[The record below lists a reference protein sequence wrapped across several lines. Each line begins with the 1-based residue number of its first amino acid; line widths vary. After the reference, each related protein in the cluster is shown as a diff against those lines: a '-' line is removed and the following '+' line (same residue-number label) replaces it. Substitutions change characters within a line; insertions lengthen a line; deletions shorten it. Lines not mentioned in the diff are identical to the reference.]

1 MTTPSQTYYSDQE
14 GPSESSLEPPR
25 ELQRPRCGHVSSSTG
40 AGCMAY
46 ALKDSTFCFYH
57 DPRPEIVAKR
67 RKALMKGAKKTNTHD
82 GLSTWTERPITTMQE
97 LKDALSELFNAG
109 MGGEI
114 TTARL
119 SALASVAN
127 ALGKVI
133 EGSDLEKRIE
143 ALEIKAGEMGA

>member
-1 MTTPSQTYYSDQE
+1 MTTPSQTPYFDRE
-14 GPSESSLEPPR
+14 APSASSPRPPM

-67 RKALMKGAKKTNTHD
+67 RKAMMKGAKKTNSHD
-82 GLSTWTERPITTMQE
+82 GLASWTVRPIITME
-97 LKDALSELFNAG
+97 DLKTSLSELFNAG
-109 MGGEI
+109 MSGEI

-133 EGSDLEKRIE
+133 EQSDLEKRIE
-143 ALEIKAGEMGA
+143 ALEIKAGEMRA